1 MTIKA
6 ILWDIGGVLVRTM
19 DRTPRLH
26 LAERLGVTYEQLEEM
41 VFGGEMGAKA
51 QRGEITE
58 AEKWRH
64 AARSLGVPTQG
75 IPGFQQE
82 FFGGDRLDEALVNTI
97 RGLHADYRTGIISN
111 ALSDTRRML
120 VDTWR
125 IVDAFDVI
133 ILSAEVGVMKPEPR
147 IYHLA
152 LQGLCVEPQ
161 EAVFIDDFER
171 NVQGA
176 QNVGLPAIH
185 FRSPQQALQELS
197 AILQLPE

>member
-1 MTIKA
+1 VGYRRGA
-6 ILWDIGGVLVRTM
+6 GAHHGPHPRT
-19 DRTPRLH
+19 H

-58 AEKWRH
+58 AENGAMPP
-64 AARSLGVPTQG
+64 AAWASLRKASLASSRNFSRRPAG
-75 IPGFQQE
+75 
-82 FFGGDRLDEALVNTI
+82 RALVDAI
-97 RGLHADYRTGIISN
+97 RRLHADYRTGIISN
-111 ALSDTRRML
+111 ALSDTRRVL

-152 LQGLCVEPQ
+152 LQSLSVEPQ

-176 QNVGLPAIH
+176 QNVGLHAIH
-185 FRSPQQALQELS
+185 FRTPQQALEELS
-197 AILQLPE
+197 VLRNS

>member
-19 DRTPRLH
+19 DRTPRTH

-41 VFGGEMGAKA
+41 VLGGEMGAKA

-64 AARSLGVPTQG
+64 AARSLGVPDDG

-82 FFGGDRLDEALVNTI
+82 FFGGDRLDGALVDVI

-111 ALSDTRRML
+111 ALSDTRRVL

-152 LQGLCVEPQ
+152 LQSLSVEPQ

-176 QNVGLPAIH
+176 QNVGLHAIH
-185 FRSPQQALQELS
+185 FRTPQQALEELS
-197 AILQLPE
+197 VLRNS